1 MLKEE
6 FAFMRLVYVTI
17 VCNKRVRMKF
27 FLEILDGKENQRSA
41 LVKCLY
47 FLSMTPSWGTIIK
60 QNIFINN
67 KCRNTVS
74 SKLICSEKCMK
85 EI

>member
-47 FLSMTPSWGTIIK
+47 FLSMTPS
-60 QNIFINN
+60 
-67 KCRNTVS
+67 
-74 SKLICSEKCMK
+74 
-85 EI
+85 